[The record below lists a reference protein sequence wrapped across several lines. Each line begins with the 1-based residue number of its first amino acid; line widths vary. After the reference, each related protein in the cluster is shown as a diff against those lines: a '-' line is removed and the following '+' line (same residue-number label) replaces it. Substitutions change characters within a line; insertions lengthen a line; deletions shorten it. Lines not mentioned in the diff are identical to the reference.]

1 MIMLMSLTRFK
12 RFIGHYKKMRESEIN
27 RIDDPLSFVEFI
39 FSQYPLGMRHSRSMW
54 NCIVWAWANSKTHN
68 VDGTYL

>member
-1 MIMLMSLTRFK
+1 
-12 RFIGHYKKMRESEIN
+12 MRESEIN

-54 NCIVWAWANSKTHN
+54 NCIVWAWANSITHN
-68 VDGTYL
+68 IDGSYL

>member
-1 MIMLMSLTRFK
+1 
-12 RFIGHYKKMRESEIN
+12 MRESEIN

-39 FSQYPLGMRHSRSMW
+39 FSLYPLGMRLSRSMW
-54 NCIVWAWANSKTHN
+54 ICIVWAWANSKTHN